1 MQKNVVLS
9 IILLVSLAMVSLL
22 AGCGSGGGMNSSTG
36 ILTLT
41 VPDTNGYSGYA
52 LNATAQITSPATTN
66 TNTTAN
72 LNGIEVKLVSS
83 GAVIATG
90 TSDGTG
96 FVRFSSVVP
105 KIANK
110 AYTMQLQAVSNNT
123 SDSNVVSI
131 PVKVPTLTLTAGT
144 MDKTFTSYGTAIY
157 IPPVTVTLVD
167 AFGSPIIPDN
177 GAVTMSAKFS
187 ADSCV
192 PGTDLVMFTPD
203 PSTNLIAASCSSGQ
217 TGATYPVTSFDNT
230 GTAAVPVT
238 VNIVIGK
245 PHVIDVT
252 YTADTVYKGVTF
264 NQSAK
269 TSYSATGP

>member
-1 MQKNVVLS
+1 MQKKVVLS
-9 IILLVSLAMVSLL
+9 VMLLVSLVMVTLL
-22 AGCGSGGGMNSSTG
+22 AGCGSGGGLNTSTG
-36 ILTLT
+36 TLTLT
-41 VPDTNGYSGYA
+41 VSDTSGYAGYA
-52 LNATAQITSPATTN
+52 LNATATIASTATT
-66 TNTTAN
+66 N
-72 LNGIEVKLVSS
+72 LNGIEVKLISS

-90 TSDGTG
+90 TSDGSG

-123 SDSNVVSI
+123 SDSNVVSV
-131 PVKVPTLTLTAGT
+131 PVKVPTLTLTADS
-144 MDKTFTSYGTAIY
+144 MDKTFESYGTATY

-167 AFGSPIIPDN
+167 AYGNPITPDN

-187 ADSCV
+187 ADSCI
-192 PGTDLVMFTPD
+192 PGTDIVMFTPN
-203 PSTNLIAASCSSGQ
+203 PSTTLIAASCNSGQ
-217 TGATYPVTSFDNT
+217 TGATYPVTSFNNA

-269 TSYSATGP
+269 TAYTATGP

>member
-1 MQKNVVLS
+1 MQKNVVLCLM
-9 IILLVSLAMVSLL
+9 LLVSLVAVTLL
-22 AGCGSGGGMNSSTG
+22 SGCGSGGGMNTSTG
-36 ILTLT
+36 TLTLK
-41 VPDTNGYSGYA
+41 VSDDSGYAGYA
-52 LNATAQITSPATTN
+52 LNATATITSPTTTN
-66 TNTTAN
+66 QSTAAN

-83 GAVIATG
+83 GTVVATG

-96 FVRFSSVVP
+96 FVRFSQVVP

-110 AYTMQLQAVSNNT
+110 AYVMQLQAVSNNT
-123 SDSNVVSI
+123 SDSNIVSV
-131 PVKVPTLTLTAGT
+131 PVKVPTLTLTAAA
-144 MDKTFTSYGTAIY
+144 MDKSFTSYGTAIY

-167 AFGSPIIPDN
+167 AYGNPITPDS

-203 PSTNLIAASCSSGQ
+203 PSTNLIAASCNSGQ
-217 TGATYPVTSFDNT
+217 TGATYPVTKFDNT

-269 TSYSATGP
+269 TAYSATGP